1 MDQQLLQ
8 AADTLGSLL
17 KKKELRL
24 ATAESCTAGLVAMSL
39 GAASGSSAFFTS
51 GFVTYCD
58 SAKHRIL
65 NVREDTLKK
74 HSTVSEE
81 TVREMVVGAQHLS
94 GEAVSLAIS
103 GYAGP
108 DGGDDG
114 TPAGTVWFAWGLPGE
129 RTVAEVQAIA
139 GPPETVI
146 HTAALYALRRL
157 TALLSADPPQ

>member
-8 AADTLGSLL
+8 AAEALGARL
-17 KKKELRL
+17 KAKGLRL
-24 ATAESCTAGLVAMSL
+24 ATAESCTSGLVAMSL
-39 GAASGSSAFFTS
+39 GAASGSSEFYTS
-51 GFVTYCD
+51 GFVTYSD

-65 NVREDTLKK
+65 SVSETTLKTY
-74 HSTVSEE
+74 SAVSEE
-81 TVREMVVGAQHLS
+81 TVREMVVGAQRLS

-108 DGGDDG
+108 EGGEDG

-129 RTVAEVQAIA
+129 RTVAEVQQIA

-146 HTAALYALRRL
+146 HTAALHALRRV
-157 TALLSADPPQ
+157 TALLSADPLQ